1 MIDISLPLDW
11 NLITYPGDARYEHY
25 DYMTHE
31 KNGVHITRVIM
42 ETHSGTHID
51 APFHALP
58 HGGTMSSIP
67 LDHLMGKTT
76 VIEVKGDAVL
86 QDHIPDKVQQR
97 VLFKTKNSNL
107 YDRFHEDFCYISED
121 AARKL
126 VNMGIQAVG
135 IDYLSIEQFG
145 TKGMKVHK
153 IFMNSGAAIIEG
165 LYLKDVPPGEYNM
178 VCLPLKI
185 DTDGAPCRAILN
197 P

>member
-58 HGGTMSSIP
+58 NGGTMSSIP
-67 LDHLMGKTT
+67 LEHLNGPAT
-76 VIEVKGDAVL
+76 VVEVEGNAINAED
-86 QDHIPDKVQQR
+86 IPGTVEKR
-97 VLFKTKNSNL
+97 VLFKTKNSGL
-107 YDRFHEDFCYISED
+107 YDSFHEDFCYISES
-121 AARKL
+121 AGKRL
-126 VNMGIQAVG
+126 VELGVETVG

-153 IFMNSGAAIIEG
+153 ILLERGIAIIEG
-165 LYLKDVPPGEYNM
+165 LMLKGVKPGRYDLM
-178 VCLPLKI
+178 CLPIRI
-185 DTDGAPCRAILN
+185 DTDGAPCRAVLK
-197 P
+197 